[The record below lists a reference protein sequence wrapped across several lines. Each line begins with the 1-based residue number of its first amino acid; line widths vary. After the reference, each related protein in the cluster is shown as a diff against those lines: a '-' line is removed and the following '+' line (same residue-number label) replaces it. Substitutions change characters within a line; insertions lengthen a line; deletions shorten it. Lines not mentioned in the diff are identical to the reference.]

1 MLIFCIY
8 VCWGYL
14 MDRFREFE
22 FWLLVECFWVKN
34 YDIIVCWEWLKEKE
48 KEWEIGKVYD

>member
-14 MDRFREFE
+14 MYRFRE